1 MTHRFE
7 QLLIVSGLE
16 NIFSSR
22 VPKEAWENWSD
33 FTLKYQG
40 DWPAMRYDLKTIWD
54 RITVEAVY
62 KNLAEPTHGII
73 TIIKER
79 KKW

>member
-1 MTHRFE
+1 
-7 QLLIVSGLE
+7 
-16 NIFSSR
+16 
-22 VPKEAWENWSD
+22 
-33 FTLKYQG
+33 
-40 DWPAMRYDLKTIWD
+40 MRYDLKTIWD